1 MALLNEHFL
10 KLSDNSLFSEIEKKV
25 NSFKVIYPK
34 ADLINLGTEDVIL
47 PLPTT
52 AADAMQ
58 QAINDMGKESTFHGY
73 GPIRG
78 YNFLIDAI
86 LKNDYAPYGIQFE
99 SNEIFIND
107 GAKCDIGNISNILRH
122 DNTIGI
128 TDPTHPMYINSSTL
142 SGRTGDME
150 KDGSWSNVIYIP
162 CRESNHFIPE
172 LPSQRVDIVYLC
184 SPNNPTGIAL
194 PKNELKKWVNYAIE
208 NDTLLICDST
218 YKAYIQS
225 TDIPHSI
232 YEIKG
237 ARKVAIE
244 ICSFSK
250 SAGFTGIRC
259 GYTVVPQELTAATLS
274 GGRVQLNPMWEQYQK
289 IRYNGTSYIS
299 QKGAEALYSPEGKE
313 QIRKNIIYY
322 MNNARMIKKA
332 LENMG
337 LKVYGG
343 KDTPYLWVKAPRPLS
358 SMKFF
363 EKLLFDVQI
372 LSTPGIAYGSEGE
385 GFIRLT
391 AFERKERCEEA
402 VQRICK
408 YV

>member
-225 TDIPHSI
+225 TDTPHSI

-363 EKLLFDVQI
+363 EKLLFDAQI

-402 VQRICK
+402 VQRIYK

>member
-363 EKLLFDVQI
+363 EKLLFDAQI

-402 VQRICK
+402 VQRIYK

>member
-47 PLPTT
+47 PIPTT

-150 KDGSWSNVIYIP
+150 KNGSWSNVIYIP
-162 CRESNHFIPE
+162 CRESNHFMPE

-363 EKLLFDVQI
+363 EKLLFDAQI

>member
-363 EKLLFDVQI
+363 EKLLFDAQI

>member
-332 LENMG
+332 LENIG

-363 EKLLFDVQI
+363 EKLLFDAQI

-402 VQRICK
+402 VQRIYK